1 MAEVKEP
8 TWDETTQVETAP
20 SWDET
25 TGADEVQKK
34 SSVDISSDGIPLI
47 SSDESVSAAPSTS
60 PKQQPITESLKMST
74 KKNFLE
80 NPIYSNPKNRD
91 VYYNTLSS
99 KGYDKD
105 AIKHYGET
113 LTALKP
119 FLPTIMKRVND
130 NPNDTEALYQLGRAQ
145 LALGETLSAVSTFSN
160 LIAKQPTQP
169 ANYQGLAYAMKL
181 SGDNKSAEELTA
193 KAIELTP
200 TPEPGNVL
208 SEALNAPA
216 QQQDQQGFPI
226 AQDNSGQSFP
236 TAASENLNQIASG
249 MEQLNPALS
258 SGKGMIGSL
267 EDATKA
273 VSELPA
279 AMREDGFNGFG
290 AIPTSTFLKAGEIAM
305 HGAFGVAQAS
315 PAGILF
321 NSSVSA
327 VTMAG
332 GEKPLEYIMQPAT
345 KIADALGYVPKSEAG
360 KSTLAILNA
369 VGSIAMIEA
378 PHIAIK
384 MKSGHALTEAD
395 VHEIKSIVEN
405 NPEKF
410 KEALKDEVIKSEPAE
425 TQKLKEKQIGLQ
437 DDLNKNLPVL
447 GDDAKK
453 LFQPEIDKLQEKIDA
468 KKEETTQQHVDA
480 AQTNAVG
487 SQIDDE
493 ITTLNGVK
501 ENTDSPEGKKIV
513 DEKIKQL
520 TGMKPEGATVPTSEP
535 QPEMPVADVKGEK
548 ILSADEWNRLS
559 DENQEKLKSTLTA
572 KVTDVNGKTFS
583 VDHNLAK
590 PLQKIIDAGYKTG
603 QSDSGTVSDHPN
615 YRYVEDDKNGNY
627 KKGDVIEAG
636 GGAYLTFWKPEAN
649 VVEKAGSEINTQ
661 EQIDVIRKAAKA
673 SGFIV
678 EDTEV
683 FSQPSLRLSLPFNDK
698 GISRAEVLEEANKRT
713 NKKYPGLRDKDF
725 LSWLDKRNHEFE
737 PEVVK
742 EYGKKSWTDKEVID
756 KWNILADR
764 LSELKEQSK
773 TQSDAVQEPSTSSV
787 LQHPP
792 EATPEAG
799 SERGRVEPVKQG
811 TEASTARAG
820 SDSEGAPKK
829 ETVKLPEDKFRDK
842 MQEII
847 HDKLEKLESSTPA
860 ADVYRDKLLQLKHK
874 PEATTN
880 SIEVGDYIRVAGTEK
895 KSGIEGFVKSV
906 ARKNIKIETTYGG
919 WADSDVIM
927 QEHTIAKSEVTALH
941 KIAKNKSESVRYF
954 QEQAVRKIKHAKQR
968 TEKKSHSKSQ
978 PGKQIEPHKE
988 VKTDLKTVA
997 DELKLSDADLIIYNE
1012 LHDVAPEERMG
1023 HFERMIDQQDKR
1035 MDEIDDKISKSIDDR
1050 RDDIDREIDA
1060 VNESDTIG
1068 KAKKKTA
1075 LQKLN
1080 KEYESLAEEH
1090 KRLEAEREKVV
1101 DAKEELEDY
1110 YYSGDEGNIDGVNS
1124 IIDRVNARLDTR
1136 ISVREG
1142 TDMFPENANI
1152 KELKQLTDES
1162 TIFSFEKRTADQI
1175 EKSEPAIKDIESKAD
1190 NAESLSEEDLRTGID
1205 QADKLLNDSRTDQVG
1220 FGGSPKIET
1229 HFWPKNTEPV
1239 KASDIIKKLSE
1250 KLGVPIRTGNV
1261 RWGRRL
1267 GIFKVREEVVRVKEG
1282 NDLAVASHEIAHY
1295 IDKKFKPNLRD
1306 KSYNLELKDLD
1317 YDQKKR
1323 RNFEG
1328 FAEFVRYYLT
1338 GDDAAQRAPRFH
1350 NYFENVFLKS
1360 HPEIEKIIKEAK
1372 TEITKWRE
1380 QGAESRMISEIDWD
1394 GSGKRDISFAER
1406 MRQARSRWIDA
1417 LGALKYAMNEM
1428 LGDKVKDV
1436 RPADNPYQLAQA
1448 GNKAAAAKARAFV
1461 MEGITDFTGEKTFK
1475 SLKEIVAPVTKDIK
1489 SALAYTRA
1497 LRIKFRAG
1505 KNGDVNPNV
1514 LEDAHTIVDKYK
1526 DNEAYNTFAKEVT
1539 QWNGHLLE
1547 YLADAGRITEEV
1559 KTRILDSDL
1568 IYIPFKHAF
1577 ERGESQPTGASKVLF
1592 NLGVP
1597 LKRFNKK
1604 GGDIV
1609 NPLEVMMQN
1618 AEKII
1623 ATADKN
1629 RVVNAL
1635 IDIAEDNQ
1643 GLGKWVEKVAPPQSA
1658 TTTGIAKLKNQ
1669 LEGLGADLSE
1679 ADMDGVLTLFSQ
1691 APGYFGKDNI
1701 GVVYRNGK
1709 PEFYE
1714 FHPEL
1719 FRALKGMDNANI
1731 AWFTNTLLGQA
1742 VTGVTKMTRLGA
1754 TGLRAGFQ
1762 LISNPIRD
1770 MWTATLQTQFHSPMQ
1785 PFRAVKGILDAL
1797 GNSESHRMFKALG
1810 GETAQPLGL
1819 DRKYTQNLVREILA
1833 DDAKSKAMNVVKSPI
1848 EMIRKV
1854 LSFPEAGVRM
1864 GEFESVVKKY
1874 QERIDAALQNGDMAE
1889 VKKLKQDRAV
1899 EAANAANEVTVNFKR
1914 MGGYTT
1920 VLNQI
1925 IFGFNPT
1932 IQGLSKMGRSI
1943 ADHPMRSLMRGA
1955 AYLTAPTL
1963 ALWALNKD
1971 EEWYQQL
1978 KPWERYAFWHFKVGD
1993 TIFKLP
1999 KPFEWGYVFG
2009 GIPEGVANTLYQ
2021 DDNYYMKTATK
2032 EAALQ
2037 LMPSMLP
2044 DAIKA
2049 PAELYFNWDMFRNQ
2063 PVIPTSQ
2070 ENLLPPLQYSPNT
2083 SSVAKELGEILNVA
2097 PIKIDHLLNGYT
2109 GGLAGDIL
2117 NGLPKEYKEK
2127 ADIPVVGRLF
2137 LRQGDALLNG
2147 DYVQR
2152 FYDLADQALKV
2163 NTSVKAYPKMKE
2175 NATMEEMK
2183 KTLRLGDEQVRLF
2196 ASFDQ
2201 INQIKKSLTE
2211 LRNAQKKIQA
2221 LKVDHELKERAM
2233 QEIGHA
2239 AIQLVTPIVEGG
2251 KK

>member
-25 TGADEVQKK
+25 TGADELQKK
-34 SSVDISSDGIPLI
+34 SSVDTSSDGIPLI

-80 NPIYSNPKNRD
+80 NPIYANPKNRD

-113 LTALKP
+113 VTALKP

-181 SGDNKSAEELTA
+181 SGDDKSAEELTA

-208 SEALNAPA
+208 SEALNAPV

-226 AQDNSGQSFP
+226 SQDNSGQSFP

-267 EDATKA
+267 EDATRA

-290 AIPTSTFLKAGEIAM
+290 AIPTSTFLKAGEVAM

-315 PAGILF
+315 PAGVLF

-360 KSTLAILNA
+360 KSTIAILNA
-369 VGSIAMIEA
+369 VGSIAMIESA
-378 PHIAIK
+378 HIAIK
-384 MKSGHALTEAD
+384 MKSGHALSEAD

-453 LFQPEIDKLQEKIDA
+453 LFQPEIDKLQEEIDV
-468 KKEETTQQHVDA
+468 KKDA
-480 AQTNAVG
+480 TAQEHINSADANAHA

-520 TGMKPEGATVPTSEP
+520 TEIRPETEAVPVEP
-535 QPEMPVADVKGEK
+535 QQPITP
-548 ILSADEWNRLS
+548 
-559 DENQEKLKSTLTA
+559 Q
-572 KVTDVNGKTFS
+572 
-583 VDHNLAK
+583 
-590 PLQKIIDAGYKTG
+590 PDA
-603 QSDSGTVSDHPN
+603 
-615 YRYVEDDKNGNY
+615 
-627 KKGDVIEAG
+627 
-636 GGAYLTFWKPEAN
+636 
-649 VVEKAGSEINTQ
+649 
-661 EQIDVIRKAAKA
+661 
-673 SGFIV
+673 
-678 EDTEV
+678 
-683 FSQPSLRLSLPFNDK
+683 
-698 GISRAEVLEEANKRT
+698 IS
-713 NKKYPGLRDKDF
+713 
-725 LSWLDKRNHEFE
+725 
-737 PEVVK
+737 
-742 EYGKKSWTDKEVID
+742 
-756 KWNILADR
+756 
-764 LSELKEQSK
+764 
-773 TQSDAVQEPSTSSV
+773 EPSTSSV

-799 SERGRVEPVKQG
+799 SERGRVEPIKQG
-811 TEASTARAG
+811 AETSKTRTG
-820 SDSEGAPKK
+820 SNSKSPAKK
-829 ETVKLPEDKFRDK
+829 ETIKK
-842 MQEII
+842 
-847 HDKLEKLESSTPA
+847 ST
-860 ADVYRDKLLQLKHK
+860 HK
-874 PEATTN
+874 PENLKQQKEELLRQMNAAEQVLLGEHGQERIDKFLKEAGDKNRDRVQQNIPGFSENHYIEIEKRGAALRDAGFDATDDVIYFKLGDGQAKVSLN
-880 SIEVGDYIRVAGTEK
+880 SLYNEIRNVEKTFPSSEKITTRIEGVS
-895 KSGIEGFVKSV
+895 KSGISHTGY
-906 ARKNIKIETTYGG
+906 YGHVRG
-919 WADSDVIM
+919 LKLDAKGDVIDSGENNTKLIHYASYFSS
-927 QEHTIAKSEVTALH
+927 QEKILQDPFYRDMKANVDQAQAAMKKAHDEIKSYNKESSKASLDYYEAQLKGASERLKLFESYTKPIERASELGKKLDWGEVRAERARVEGLREQERLHDEQLSAARNIPVIKELSKSTKHYSDYDAIRDYTLMKKYGFGKQDKFTADNLDMLEQADKIHEAGKTIPEYSKQVKADLTDAENKLRETFGRKDGKGLRQP
-941 KIAKNKSESVRYF
+941 KNKNEEHQLKMLQYQRERLVKEMARIGDGKKEIQKYLD
-954 QEQAVRKIKHAKQR
+954 INPAKQ
-968 TEKKSHSKSQ
+968 EAEIAAPAEEQ
-978 PGKQIEPHKE
+978 Q
-988 VKTDLKTVA
+988 
-997 DELKLSDADLIIYNE
+997 
-1012 LHDVAPEERMG
+1012 PEEDS
-1023 HFERMIDQQDKR
+1023 HLI
-1035 MDEIDDKISKSIDDR
+1035 
-1050 RDDIDREIDA
+1050 
-1060 VNESDTIG
+1060 
-1068 KAKKKTA
+1068 KTA
-1075 LQKLN
+1075 L
-1080 KEYESLAEEH
+1080 
-1090 KRLEAEREKVV
+1090 
-1101 DAKEELEDY
+1101 ED
-1110 YYSGDEGNIDGVNS
+1110 
-1124 IIDRVNARLDTR
+1124 
-1136 ISVREG
+1136 G
-1142 TDMFPENANI
+1142 TI
-1152 KELKQLTDES
+1152 TDETLTEFHNKS
-1162 TIFSFEKRTADQI
+1162 DQQL
-1175 EKSEPAIKDIESKAD
+1175 ERDESAVEDIESKAHD
-1190 NAESLSEEDLRTGID
+1190 AESLSEEDLRTGID

-1282 NDLAVASHEIAHY
+1282 NDLAVTSHEVAHY
-1295 IDKKFKPNLRD
+1295 IDKKFKPNLRN

-1328 FAEFVRYYLT
+1328 FAEFVRHYLT

-1380 QGAESRMISEIDWD
+1380 QGAEARMISEIDWD

-1406 MRQARSRWIDA
+1406 MRQARSRWIDS
-1417 LGALKYAMNEM
+1417 LGALKYAMHEM

-1436 RPADNPYQLAQA
+1436 RPADNPYLLAQA

-1461 MEGITDFTGEKTFK
+1461 MEGITDFAGEKTFK

-1497 LRIKFRAG
+1497 LRIKFRAE

-1514 LEDAHTIVDKYK
+1514 LEDAHAIVDKYK
-1526 DNEAYNTFAKEVT
+1526 DNDTYNTFAKEVT

-1547 YLADAGRITEEV
+1547 YLADAGRISEEV

-1568 IYIPFKHAF
+1568 IYIPFKHAI
-1577 ERGESQPTGASKVLF
+1577 EQSESKSSGVSKVLF

-1604 GGDIV
+1604 GGDII
-1609 NPLEVMMQN
+1609 NPLEAMMQN

-1629 RVVNAL
+1629 RVLNAL
-1635 IDIAEDNQ
+1635 VDIANENN

-1719 FRALKGMDNANI
+1719 FAAMKGMDNANI

-1754 TGLRAGFQ
+1754 TGVRAGFQ

-1785 PFRAVKGILDAL
+1785 PFRAVKGIVDAL

-1833 DDAKSKAMNVVKSPI
+1833 DDVKSKAMNVVKSPI

-1874 QERIDAALQNGDMAE
+1874 HERIDAALQNGDMAE

-1978 KPWERYAFWHFKVGD
+1978 KPWERYAFWHFKIGD
-1993 TIFKLP
+1993 TIYKLP

-2070 ENLLPPLQYSPNT
+2070 ENLLPPLQYSPHT